1 FSVGDAS
8 VVKTTSWHRGTSGGI
23 KNPVRRPLLATALAS
38 LLAAALLV
46 PTAQAFYKTTVNRF
60 FQEDALNLG
69 RASVLVN
76 VVHMNRHRNG
86 RWTPRVVYIQVQV
99 PVSCEVG
106 GNTVVTAASGP
117 FKLRKG
123 KVQYTDSFFYSEGFS
138 FSVTGQKKKKRFDGT
153 VTAWSSSSSPTP
165 TINCTSG
172 GPLPFFA
179 TPCQWFL
186 RKPSLPVCK
195 YLYPYGP
202 SPIEGDE
209 GPIIIPENPPPPVS
223 GS

>member
-1 FSVGDAS
+1 M
-8 VVKTTSWHRGTSGGI
+8 
-23 KNPVRRPLLATALAS
+23 RRPLLATALAS

-46 PTAQAFYKTTVNRF
+46 PTAQAYKTYTSISRP

-69 RASVLVN
+69 RASVLLN
-76 VVHMNRHRNG
+76 VVYGNRHRNG
-86 RWTPRVVYIQVQV
+86 KFTPRQVYIQFQV
-99 PVSCEVG
+99 PVSCQVG
-106 GNTVVTAASGP
+106 GNTVVTAANGNSP

-123 KVQYTDSFFYSEGFS
+123 KVEFAGSYSTQAPDSFSY
-138 FSVTGQKKKKRFDGT
+138 SVTGKKTRKGKKKRVDGT
-153 VTAWSSSSSPTP
+153 VTVFNYSSPP
-165 TINCTSG
+165 TFINCTS

-186 RKPSLPVCK
+186 RKPSLSVCK